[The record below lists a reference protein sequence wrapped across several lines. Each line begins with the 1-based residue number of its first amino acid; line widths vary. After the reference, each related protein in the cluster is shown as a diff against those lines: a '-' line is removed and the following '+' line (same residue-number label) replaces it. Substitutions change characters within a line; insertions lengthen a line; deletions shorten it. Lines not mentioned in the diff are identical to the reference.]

1 MYKKLLIILVV
12 LFNQP
17 VFAQNFSKPRFLK
30 YPTAACPVD
39 IRNQLSYEGFL
50 KADSLNVRV
59 FDTILIQKASSEIKD
74 KANNVIVSKGD
85 SLKTTVRDTALLS
98 AIVFNEDLAFD
109 VIQQI
114 GSYSLIKFWPINGK
128 NLVSVFETGINLK
141 MNDLVTNG
149 LKGFLKKTNN
159 KNDTIDKKDTI
170 KYDLSK
176 NAYIVPTNLIIN
188 NSVEFESKFHQWN
201 IGILI
206 LPIKVRPFATE
217 SGHFDF
223 LDGLSLGT
231 AFSFN
236 IDHNWVKDRSIN
248 IVLYAGL
255 SSFTSDSVKIKER
268 REDYKITAFS
278 PAVGLMFEKSGVQIC
293 GMLGM
298 DFPVGSIQKNWVYR
312 NMPWVS
318 IGLGFSLFKIS
329 NNDSNKTGTNSE

>member
-1 MYKKLLIILVV
+1 MYKKLLIVLVV

-17 VFAQNFSKPRFLK
+17 VFAQTFSKPRFLK

-39 IRNQLSYEGFL
+39 IRKQLSYEGFL

-59 FDTILIQKASSEIKD
+59 FDTILIQKASSEIKNKD
-74 KANNVIVSKGD
+74 NNVIVSKGD
-85 SLKTTVRDTALLS
+85 PLKTTVSDTALLS
-98 AIVFNEDLAFD
+98 AIVFKEGLAFD

-114 GSYSLIKFWPINGK
+114 GSYCLIKFWPINDTS
-128 NLVSVFETGINLK
+128 LISVFETGINLR
-141 MNDLVTNG
+141 MNNLVANG
-149 LKGFLKKTNN
+149 LKGSF
-159 KNDTIDKKDTI
+159 KDTN
-170 KYDLSK
+170 KSKPEVNYDLSK
-176 NAYIVPTNLIIN
+176 NAYLVPTNLIIN

-231 AFSFN
+231 ALSFN
-236 IDHNWVKDRSIN
+236 VEQKWAKNRSIN

-255 SSFTSDSVKIKER
+255 SSFTADSAKIKER

-293 GMLGM
+293 GMIGM
-298 DFPVGSIQKNWVYR
+298 DFPVGSIQKKWVYR
-312 NMPWVS
+312 NMPWMS

-329 NNDSNKTGTNSE
+329 NNDSNKTGTNSK